1 MIVIEE
7 ARAVLKRWRE
17 DATAGNWVAGKW
29 PFPDLIWN
37 PKHPGDHPAL
47 VAAERGDIALIV
59 GTAGN
64 PDLLDAIDLGLAF
77 YESEA
82 DITQV
87 PEVTALIATAIL
99 RADKEMQK

>member
-1 MIVIEE
+1 MLVIEE
-7 ARAVLKRWRE
+7 ARAVLKKWR
-17 DATAGNWVAGKW
+17 DAAPWLGGPVVNGGT
-29 PFPDLIWN
+29 PLI
-37 PKHPGDHPAL
+37 D
-47 VAAERGDIALIV
+47 